1 MKVLAELGEQIEKV
15 LVKQKETLVPLPVL
29 NRTFQLGMVSH
40 HTVPQLTQ
48 LAVFF
53 GS

>member
-1 MKVLAELGEQIEKV
+1 MEILTELGEQLEKM

-29 NRTFQLGMVSH
+29 NRTFQLGMVPH